1 MTCQGWITFFV
12 LFTEQDSCILTVI
25 MTICDY
31 QIFSGPRPVA
41 GVYLCAQSLPGG
53 GAGGL
58 WLLQRRILGGAKP
71 VKRGAKCMKWNK
83 NVNNSVKVFSGAP
96 SR

>member
-53 GAGGL
+53 GG
-58 WLLQRRILGGAKP
+58 
-71 VKRGAKCMKWNK
+71 RGA
-83 NVNNSVKVFSGAP
+83 VAP
-96 SR
+96 PAKDFRGRKACKKGRQMHEMEQER